1 MESHA
6 SSRLYSHTLT
16 IHTHTH
22 TRMDTQ
28 THTYIHSQGH
38 RITHTLAQPHRPIG
52 GLGGG
57 LALREGMSPS
67 SSNSERTWA

>member
-57 LALREGMSPS
+57 LALREG
-67 SSNSERTWA
+67 